1 MGTDGFVRRMKEV
14 GRGISN
20 SEEDIPTLVS
30 SVLLLTMDAD
40 GDGGGLGV
48 DFTPDLNVDMT
59 VFVSSIEEV
68 GKRVTISSEG
78 IVVLDSSILL
88 LTMEAMGE
96 GVGVDVSIG
105 ELVDI

>member
-1 MGTDGFVRRMKEV
+1 MEEV

-40 GDGGGLGV
+40 GGGLGV

-59 VFVSSIEEV
+59 VYS
-68 GKRVTISSEG
+68 
-78 IVVLDSSILL
+78 
-88 LTMEAMGE
+88 
-96 GVGVDVSIG
+96 
-105 ELVDI
+105 